1 MVLGGAPQEDP
12 QVRPDQVEAPLVVPK
27 VILVTD
33 MAQRGV
39 LKTEGDPCLAKG
51 LVKAVVYQMV
61 QGVGLVTGIR
71 AMAVRMNAIK
81 VACTGRA
88 GIKVRAGRVVVVHKG
103 DLEAGALPR
112 PLLVEV
118 VLVCPA
124 LAREGNPTQ
133 KNPDLGLGAEAPT
146 LACGLSL
153 WVW

>member
-12 QVRPDQVEAPLVVPK
+12 QVRPDHQGEAPLVVPK

-88 GIKVRAGRVVVVHKG
+88 GRVVVVHKG

-112 PLLVEV
+112 PLLAEV